1 MNAAPEN
8 DKIVDINTVGEVPAQ
23 IDQLETM
30 IELSALMNSSLE
42 TSDVRQQAIKA
53 AGALVNC
60 EAASLLFIN
69 NETGGLYFDV
79 ALGKSSD
86 ALKTIQLKKGEGIA
100 GWVAERREP
109 IIIGDAQNDPRL
121 FKQADKK
128 SGFRT
133 RNMLCVPV
141 LTKSRVLGV
150 LQAINKRNAGFSD
163 NDARLLG
170 ALSNQIG
177 VALENINLYDQLRGS
192 LYGVVQVLAGVI
204 EKRDPFAT
212 GHARRVAQY
221 SVGIGKKLGMNKAN
235 LVNLKLA
242 ASLHDV
248 GMIAVPDEIMQKRAR
263 LIVEEK
269 NIVMNHMQMGDDII
283 KDATHLQ
290 SIRPA
295 IKYHHEYFNGTG
307 YFGLAG
313 KKIPLFARIIAVADA
328 FDAMTSERP
337 YMLACGYDAAIE
349 HLQHEAG
356 KLYDESVVK
365 AFIQSNVAVVARK
378 HPMIVPR

>member
-1 MNAAPEN
+1 MNAKAIN
-8 DKIVDINTVGEVPAQ
+8 KDNVVDINSAGEVPAQ
-23 IDQLETM
+23 IEQLETM

-42 TSDVRQQAIKA
+42 ATDVREQAMKA
-53 AGALVNC
+53 AGTLVNC

-69 NETGGLYFDV
+69 PETGGLYFDV
-79 ALGKSSD
+79 ALGAGGK
-86 ALKTIQLKKGEGIA
+86 ALKTIELKKGEGIA

-109 IIIGDAQNDPRL
+109 IIIGDAQKDPRL
-121 FKQADKK
+121 YRQADQK

-141 LTKSRVLGV
+141 QTKSRVLGV
-150 LQAINKRNAGFSD
+150 LQAINKRHASFSE

-192 LYGVVQVLAGVI
+192 LHGVVQVLAGVI

-221 SVGIGKKLGMNKAN
+221 CVETGRKLGMNKAN

-248 GMIAVPDEIMQKRAR
+248 GMIAIPDEIMQKRTR
-263 LIVEEK
+263 LISEEK
-269 NIVMNHMQMGDDII
+269 NIVMRHMELGDEII
-283 KDATHLQ
+283 RDVKHLQ

-295 IKYHHEYFNGTG
+295 IKYHHEYYNGTG
-307 YFGLAG
+307 FYGIKG

-328 FDAMTSERP
+328 FDALTGERP
-337 YMLACGYDAAIE
+337 YALPCGYDGAIE
-349 HLQHEAG
+349 HLKAEAG
-356 KLYDESVVK
+356 KLYDPEVVK
-365 AFIQSNVAVVARK
+365 AFLQCNISAIGR
-378 HPMIVPR
+378 RY